1 MGLAPRTILGQL
13 IAGSV
18 IVQVLVFGTFLAVN
32 VRREF
37 KDTQERNQQRL
48 MNQTATLAD
57 VLDDP
62 LAKDDAAM
70 LDAVMDALPI
80 SATIKAVRVTDIYGN
95 TLRSSGSLGGPGL
108 STAERKL
115 LPQLLREPRYYHAA
129 GENGEEGVRPVMV
142 DGAIRGI
149 VWVTP
154 DFGVTRRYTATALED
169 LLTYGAFALMG
180 NLLLVWALSAT
191 MARPLRQLRLATMQ
205 VQKDPNDLSA
215 FPLEVAAHNE
225 AGELMASFNSMV
237 SQIALQRRGTQ
248 ETLSLLDSMLKSA
261 PVGFAFYDGELR
273 YVRLNEHLARIHG
286 VPLAAHLGK
295 RYRDLLPPGA
305 STDLADEGE
314 RMLLQVFRT
323 GEPITDR
330 EISGTMPDGNT
341 RRTWVTNYF
350 PVAVADDEVRWVGVI
365 VTEVTERKK
374 AEDAMR
380 RSEKLAAAGRL
391 AASIAHEINNPL
403 ESVTNLL
410 YLIRNNGSLDPA
422 AQEYVKM
429 AQEELARVGEITQ
442 QTLRFYRQSSAPLDV
457 RIPDV
462 LRSVLVLHNPRLQW
476 PRIDVH
482 LRLSD
487 NAVLFGYAGELRQ
500 LFANLIGNAI
510 DAMPNGGRL
519 YLRAREGRRAGKR
532 GLHITVADTGIGMS
546 AEVRRRIFE
555 PFFTTKEATGTGL
568 GLWVTDEILA
578 KHRGVVLVRSREARF
593 PGDRSGTVFSIYLPA
608 DGVPRGP
615 VRVTSVS
622 QVLADH
628 VV

>member
-1 MGLAPRTILGQL
+1 MRLAPRTILGQL

-18 IVQVLVFGTFLAVN
+18 IVQVLVFATFLAVN

-37 KDTQERNQQRL
+37 KQAQERNQKRL
-48 MNQTATLAD
+48 MSQTGTLAD

-62 LAKDDAAM
+62 LAKDDAAL
-70 LDAVMDALPI
+70 LDAVMEALPI

-95 TLRSSGSLGGPGL
+95 TLRSTGPLAGTGL
-108 STAERKL
+108 SPAERKL

-129 GENGEEGVRPVMV
+129 VEDGEEGVKPVMGN
-142 DGAIRGI
+142 GAVRGI

-154 DFGVTRRYTATALED
+154 DFGVTRRYTTTALED
-169 LLTYGAFALMG
+169 VLIYGAFALMG

-205 VQKDPNDLSA
+205 VQNDPNDLSA
-215 FPLEVAAHNE
+215 FPLEVHAHNE
-225 AGELMASFNSMV
+225 AGELTASFNSMV

-248 ETLSLLDSMLKSA
+248 ETLSLLDSMLDSA
-261 PVGFAFYDGELR
+261 PIGFAFYDHELR

-295 RYRDLLPPGA
+295 RYRDLLPKGA
-305 STDLADEGE
+305 STGLADESE

-323 GEPITDR
+323 GEPIAER
-330 EISGTMPDGNT
+330 EISGTVPDGNT
-341 RRTWVTNYF
+341 RRTWVTSYF
-350 PVAVADDEVRWVGVI
+350 PVSVGDDEVRWVSVI
-365 VTEVTERKK
+365 VAEVTERRK

-380 RSEKLAAAGRL
+380 RSEKLAAVGRL
-391 AASIAHEINNPL
+391 AASIAHEMNNPL

-410 YLIRNNGSLDPA
+410 YLLRNNSSLDTQ
-422 AQEYVKM
+422 AQEYALM
-429 AQEELARVGEITQ
+429 AQGELARVGEITQ
-442 QTLRFYRQSSAPLDV
+442 QTLRFYRQSSVPQDV
-457 RIPDV
+457 RIPDL
-462 LRSVLVLHNPRLQW
+462 LRSVLVLHHARLQS

-487 NAVLFGYAGELRQ
+487 NAVIYGYTGDLRQ
-500 LFANLIGNAI
+500 TFASLIGNAI
-510 DAMPNGGRL
+510 DAMPHGGRL
-519 YLRAREGRRAGKR
+519 YLRAREARQAGKR
-532 GLHITVADTGIGMS
+532 GLRITVADTGTGM
-546 AEVRRRIFE
+546 APAVQHRIFE
-555 PFFTTKEATGTGL
+555 PFFTTKEVNGTGL
-568 GLWVTDEILA
+568 GLWAAEEIVG
-578 KHRGVVLVRSREARF
+578 KHRGVLRVRSREARF
-593 PGDRSGTVFSIYLPA
+593 RGDRSGTVFSIFLPG

-615 VRVTSVS
+615 VPVLSVS